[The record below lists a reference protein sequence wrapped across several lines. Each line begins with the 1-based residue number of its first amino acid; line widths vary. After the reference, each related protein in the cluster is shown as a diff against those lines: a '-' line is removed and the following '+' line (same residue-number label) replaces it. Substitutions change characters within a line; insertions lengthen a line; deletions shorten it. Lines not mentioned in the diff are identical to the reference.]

1 MRGFIGNSLRRIGL
15 VFQNLFL
22 ARLRSR
28 STDILKAVGL
38 QLLAEIGAAYLALG
52 LGVEIALVVR
62 GALMRDTLGRRVQF
76 SGNVVVIKER
86 FFVQQRLRP
95 GLGSAIIRFRRA
107 PMVATGIHGLPGRIT
122 SGRLVGA
129 TARLRGNTIARRGL
143 SARSQ
148 GLVRFRRAL
157 RVQIAHAFS
166 CGMARRRL
174 RSAVFCRIPRVA
186 FNPRRAAA
194 RRSSRRCAFTRPDF
208 VCIIRVAHAGSSPQS
223 SAISWAISRPI
234 SSAISAA

>member
-107 PMVATGIHGLPGRIT
+107 PMVATGIHGLPGRII

-186 FNPRRAAA
+186 FQ
-194 RRSSRRCAFTRPDF
+194 
-208 VCIIRVAHAGSSPQS
+208 SSPC
-223 SAISWAISRPI
+223 R
-234 SSAISAA
+234 SAALKPAMCLHASRLRVP